1 MIVHQKNYQQQ
12 IIGSKARNLF
22 YLTEHHYLVP
32 PFFCITEPYQEADI
46 LEYLTKYFPDTP
58 LFSVRSSASE
68 EDSKERSFAGLF
80 QTFLYVKREDVCAR
94 IQEVLDSAKKAD
106 ALPYGSSSVKMHVI
120 IQEMV
125 EADISGIL
133 FTANPQGLLNE
144 SVMVLGAGSGELV
157 VEDKV
162 DTTTYYY
169 HLTDKTYYYEQAG
182 TAPILTDKQ
191 IDTLITFSKQ
201 IKALF
206 KMECDI
212 EFAIK
217 DEQIYFL
224 QVRPV
229 TTLSKQESLIILDN
243 SNIVESYPGI
253 TLPLTQSFIRTA
265 YYQVFKNLLLHL
277 TGEPR
282 TVQQIDDTLQH
293 MVDMANGRVY
303 YRISN
308 WYDVLLFL
316 PFYRRIIPVWQ
327 EMMGV
332 RDKTISSGMQHKI
345 SFLTRVKV
353 TISFFRFLITCPKKM
368 RQLDRYFAEI
378 ISHFASQ
385 NTHTEDNLALLS
397 HYHSLLEMTVKR
409 WDITLVNDMYAF
421 LFTGLLK
428 AYLKIK
434 KIPDYE
440 NVAKQAISG
449 ISQLESLAPVKE
461 LSHLV
466 ACVMQEGRVL
476 ELQKL
481 QSNQDYQKYI
491 EETKDTFTKQL
502 ELYIE
507 KYGDRNIEELKLESK
522 TFRTDPILL
531 IRHLLSCVEHASN
544 IQASARDRTYVPS
557 KKLTGLSAFFAK
569 RAALGISNREKS
581 RLHRSRLY
589 GMMRTLVLQI
599 GSNLQT
605 QGRIAHREDIFWLD
619 CEEIEQAAKDS
630 SVDLETIIARR
641 KEDYQGYS
649 ALPAYSRLVFS
660 GKIFDK
666 HPQKA
671 TTQHFHHK
679 NGIYFGTA
687 CSQGNVKGEVLLV
700 TKPSLSLDTQDKI
713 LVTKM
718 TDPGWV
724 FLIASAKGIVA
735 EKGSLLSH
743 TAIIS
748 RELGRPSIVGIP
760 HITEILKDGDI
771 VEVDG
776 DTGTLTILSSTTR

>member
-1 MIVHQKNYQQQ
+1 M
-12 IIGSKARNLF
+12 
-22 YLTEHHYLVP
+22 
-32 PFFCITEPYQEADI
+32 
-46 LEYLTKYFPDTP
+46 
-58 LFSVRSSASE
+58 
-68 EDSKERSFAGLF
+68 
-80 QTFLYVKREDVCAR
+80 
-94 IQEVLDSAKKAD
+94 
-106 ALPYGSSSVKMHVI
+106 
-120 IQEMV
+120 
-125 EADISGIL
+125 
-133 FTANPQGLLNE
+133 
-144 SVMVLGAGSGELV
+144 
-157 VEDKV
+157 
-162 DTTTYYY
+162 
-169 HLTDKTYYYEQAG
+169 
-182 TAPILTDKQ
+182 
-191 IDTLITFSKQ
+191 
-201 IKALF
+201 
-206 KMECDI
+206 
-212 EFAIK
+212 
-217 DEQIYFL
+217 
-224 QVRPV
+224 
-229 TTLSKQESLIILDN
+229 
-243 SNIVESYPGI
+243 
-253 TLPLTQSFIRTA
+253 
-265 YYQVFKNLLLHL
+265 
-277 TGEPR
+277 
-282 TVQQIDDTLQH
+282 
-293 MVDMANGRVY
+293 
-303 YRISN
+303 
-308 WYDVLLFL
+308 
-316 PFYRRIIPVWQ
+316 
-327 EMMGV
+327 
-332 RDKTISSGMQHKI
+332 
-345 SFLTRVKV
+345 
-353 TISFFRFLITCPKKM
+353 
-368 RQLDRYFAEI
+368 
-378 ISHFASQ
+378 
-385 NTHTEDNLALLS
+385 
-397 HYHSLLEMTVKR
+397 
-409 WDITLVNDMYAF
+409 
-421 LFTGLLK
+421 
-428 AYLKIK
+428 
-434 KIPDYE
+434 
-440 NVAKQAISG
+440 
-449 ISQLESLAPVKE
+449 
-461 LSHLV
+461 
-466 ACVMQEGRVL
+466 
-476 ELQKL
+476 
-481 QSNQDYQKYI
+481 
-491 EETKDTFTKQL
+491 
-502 ELYIE
+502 
-507 KYGDRNIEELKLESK
+507 ESK